1 MGSFYAPEVH
11 MNAVRKVL
19 PAHLQKQKE
28 EKRKITMLSIYDYA
42 IALLAD
48 RAGLD
53 TILVGDSLAMTALG
67 YDSTVAVTLD
77 EMLHH
82 TRAVSRAAKRAMVV
96 ADMPFMSYQVSIEE
110 AVRNAGRFLKEAGAD
125 AVKVEGGRT
134 IVPTL
139 AAIHNAGIPV
149 IGHIGLTPQSAAQ
162 LGGLKV
168 QGGDA
173 GAAMR
178 LVEDAIA
185 LEAAGAFV
193 VILEC
198 VPREVARL
206 ITERLR
212 VPTISYGA
220 GVHCDGQGLVS
231 ADLLGLFEQFTPRF
245 AKRYVD
251 LAPQIS
257 GAFQSYCAEVV
268 AGTFPDAEHS
278 YGINAAELEKLERA
292 LASEAKP

>member
-1 MGSFYAPEVH
+1 
-11 MNAVRKVL
+11 MNPVRKVL

-28 EKRKITMLSIYDYA
+28 DKRKITMLSIYDYA

-173 GAAMR
+173 GAAVR
-178 LVEDAIA
+178 LVEDALA
-185 LEAAGAFV
+185 LEAAGAFA

-251 LAPQIS
+251 LAPDQWR
-257 GAFQSYCAEVV
+257 V
-268 AGTFPDAEHS
+268 P
-278 YGINAAELEKLERA
+278 ELLRGCRRGYVPRRRA
-292 LASEAKP
+292 QLRH

>member
-1 MGSFYAPEVH
+1 
-11 MNAVRKVL
+11 MNPVRKVM
-19 PAHLQKQKE
+19 PANLQKQKE

-67 YDSTVAVTLD
+67 YDSTVPVTLD

-82 TRAVSRAAKRAMVV
+82 TRAVSRAARRAMVV

-134 IVPTL
+134 VVPTL

-149 IGHIGLTPQSAAQ
+149 IGHIGLTPQSATQ

-173 GAAMR
+173 VAARR
-178 LVEDAIA
+178 LVEDALA
-185 LEAAGAFV
+185 LEAAGAFT

-206 ITERLR
+206 ITARLR

-220 GVHCDGQGLVS
+220 GVHCDGQGIVS

-251 LAPQIS
+251 LAPLIS
-257 GAFQSYCAEVV
+257 GAFHSYCADVV
-268 AGTFPDAEHS
+268 AGEFPDAEHS
-278 YGINAAELEKLERA
+278 YGINATEFAKLEAA
-292 LASEAKP
+292 LASESESDP

>member
-1 MGSFYAPEVH
+1 
-11 MNAVRKVL
+11 MNPVRKVL
-19 PAHLQKQKE
+19 PAHLQKLKE

-139 AAIHNAGIPV
+139 AAIHNAGIAV
-149 IGHIGLTPQSAAQ
+149 IGHIGLTPQSATQ

-168 QGGDA
+168 QGSDA
-173 GAAMR
+173 VAARR
-178 LVEDAIA
+178 LVDDALA
-185 LEAAGAFV
+185 LEAAGAFA

-206 ITERLR
+206 ITARLR

-220 GVHCDGQGLVS
+220 GVYCDGQGIVS

-251 LAPQIS
+251 LAPLIG
-257 GAFQSYCAEVV
+257 GAFQSYCADVV
-268 AGTFPDAEHS
+268 AGEFPDAEHS
-278 YGINAAELEKLERA
+278 YGINAAELEKLEQA
-292 LASEAKP
+292 LASESRDP

>member
-1 MGSFYAPEVH
+1 

-178 LVEDAIA
+178 LVEDAMA

-220 GVHCDGQGLVS
+220 GVYCDGQGLVS
-231 ADLLGLFEQFTPRF
+231 ADILGLFEQFTPRF

>member
-1 MGSFYAPEVH
+1 
-11 MNAVRKVL
+11 
-19 PAHLQKQKE
+19 
-28 EKRKITMLSIYDYA
+28 
-42 IALLAD
+42 
-48 RAGLD
+48 
-53 TILVGDSLAMTALG
+53 
-67 YDSTVAVTLD
+67 
-77 EMLHH
+77 
-82 TRAVSRAAKRAMVV
+82 
-96 ADMPFMSYQVSIEE
+96 
-110 AVRNAGRFLKEAGAD
+110 
-125 AVKVEGGRT
+125 VKVEGGRT

-139 AAIHNAGIPV
+139 TAIHNAGIPV

-173 GAAMR
+173 GAATR
-178 LVEDAIA
+178 LLEDALA
-185 LEAAGAFV
+185 LEAVGAFA

-257 GAFQSYCAEVV
+257 GAFQNYCAEVV

-278 YGINAAELEKLERA
+278 YGINATELEKLERA
-292 LASEAKP
+292 LASDATN

>member
-1 MGSFYAPEVH
+1 
-11 MNAVRKVL
+11 MNPVRKVL

-28 EKRKITMLSIYDYA
+28 DKRKITMLSIYDYA

-168 QGGDA
+168 QGGEA
-173 GAAMR
+173 GAAVR
-178 LVEDAIA
+178 LVEDALA
-185 LEAAGAFV
+185 LEAAGAFA

-257 GAFQSYCAEVV
+257 GAFQSYCADVV

-292 LASEAKP
+292 LASDATD

>member
-1 MGSFYAPEVH
+1 
-11 MNAVRKVL
+11 
-19 PAHLQKQKE
+19 
-28 EKRKITMLSIYDYA
+28 MLSIYDYA

-139 AAIHNAGIPV
+139 ASIHNVGIPV

-173 GAAMR
+173 GAATR
-178 LVEDAIA
+178 LLEDALA
-185 LEAAGAFV
+185 LEAAGAFA

-292 LASEAKP
+292 LASDAQDPK

>member
-1 MGSFYAPEVH
+1 

>member
-1 MGSFYAPEVH
+1 VERRVDPVP
-11 MNAVRKVL
+11 KVL
-19 PAHLQKQKE
+19 PIHLQKLKQE
-28 EKRKITMLSIYDYA
+28 RRKITMLSIYDYA
-42 IALLAD
+42 LAILAD

-67 YDSTVAVTLD
+67 YPSTVAVSLE

-82 TRAVSRAAKRAMVV
+82 TRAVARGAKRAMVI
-96 ADMPFMSYQVSIEE
+96 ADMPFLSYQVSEQE

-125 AVKVEGGRT
+125 AVKLEGGRA

-139 AAIHNAGIPV
+139 RAVHEAGVPV
-149 IGHIGLTPQSAAQ
+149 IGHIGLTPQNAAQ

-173 GAAMR
+173 ATGRR
-178 LVEDAIA
+178 LLGDALA
-185 LEAAGAFV
+185 LEQAGAFA

-198 VPREVARL
+198 VPREVARI
-206 ITERLR
+206 ITSRLR

-220 GVHCDGQGLVS
+220 GVHCDGQGMVS
-231 ADLLGLFEQFTPRF
+231 ADMLGLFEQFTPRF

-251 LAPQIS
+251 LATQIS
-257 GAFQSYCAEVV
+257 GAFKSYCEEVV
-268 AGTFPDAEHS
+268 AGQFPDDKHS
-278 YGINAAELEKLERA
+278 YGINVVELEKLEAEVRR
-292 LASEAKP
+292 S

>member
-1 MGSFYAPEVH
+1 
-11 MNAVRKVL
+11 
-19 PAHLQKQKE
+19 
-28 EKRKITMLSIYDYA
+28 
-42 IALLAD
+42 
-48 RAGLD
+48 
-53 TILVGDSLAMTALG
+53 
-67 YDSTVAVTLD
+67 
-77 EMLHH
+77 
-82 TRAVSRAAKRAMVV
+82 MVV
-96 ADMPFMSYQVSIEE
+96 ADMPFMSYQVSVEE

-173 GAAMR
+173 GTGSR
-178 LVEDAIA
+178 LVEDALA
-185 LEAAGAFV
+185 LEAAGAFA

-206 ITERLR
+206 VTARLR

-251 LAPQIS
+251 LAPLIS
-257 GAFQSYCAEVV
+257 GAFQSYCADVV
-268 AGTFPDAEHS
+268 AGDFPDAEHS
-278 YGINAAELEKLERA
+278 YGINAAELEKLELA
-292 LASEAKP
+292 LASQSATKS

>member
-1 MGSFYAPEVH
+1 MST
-11 MNAVRKVL
+11 VRKVL
-19 PAHLQKQKE
+19 PANLQKQKE

-42 IALLAD
+42 LALIAD

-67 YDSTVAVTLD
+67 HDNTVVVTLD

-96 ADMPFMSYQVSIEE
+96 ADMPFMSYQVSPEE
-110 AVRNAGRFLKEAGAD
+110 AVRNAGRFMKEAGAD
-125 AVKVEGGRT
+125 AVKVEGGRA

-139 AAIHNAGIPV
+139 GRIHDAGIPV
-149 IGHIGLTPQSAAQ
+149 IGHIGLTPQSAGQ

-173 GAAMR
+173 ATARR
-178 LVEDAIA
+178 LVEDALA
-185 LEAAGAFV
+185 LEAAGAFA

-257 GAFQSYCAEVV
+257 GAFQSYCTDVV

-278 YGINAAELEKLERA
+278 YGINAAELAKLELA
-292 LASEAKP
+292 LASNDPAGP

>member
-1 MGSFYAPEVH
+1 MSQ
-11 MNAVRKVL
+11 VRKVL

-42 IALLAD
+42 IALIAD

-67 YDSTVAVTLD
+67 YDNTVAVTLD

-96 ADMPFMSYQVSIEE
+96 ADMPFMSYQVSPED
-110 AVRNAGRFLKEAGAD
+110 AVRNAGRFMKEAGAD
-125 AVKVEGGRT
+125 AVKVEGGRA

-139 AAIHNAGIPV
+139 GRIHDAGIPV
-149 IGHIGLTPQSAAQ
+149 IGHIGLTPQSAGQ

-168 QGGDA
+168 QGSDA
-173 GAAMR
+173 ASAKR
-178 LVEDAIA
+178 LVEDALA
-185 LEAAGAFV
+185 LEAAGAFA

-198 VPREVARL
+198 VPREVAKL
-206 ITERLR
+206 ITARLR

-251 LAPQIS
+251 LAPQIG
-257 GAFQSYCAEVV
+257 GAFQSYCADVV

-292 LASEAKP
+292 LASES

>member
-1 MGSFYAPEVH
+1 MSP
-11 MNAVRKVL
+11 VRKVL
-19 PAHLQKQKE
+19 PAQLQKQKE
-28 EKRKITMLSIYDYA
+28 ERRKITMLSIYDYA
-42 IALLAD
+42 IALIAD

-67 YDSTVAVTLD
+67 HDNTVTVTLD

-82 TRAVSRAAKRAMVV
+82 TRAVSRAAKRAMVI
-96 ADMPFMSYQVSIEE
+96 ADMPFMSYQVSPEE
-110 AVRNAGRFLKEAGAD
+110 AVRNAGRFMKEAGAD
-125 AVKVEGGRT
+125 AVKVEGGRA

-139 AAIHNAGIPV
+139 GRIHDAGIPV
-149 IGHIGLTPQSAAQ
+149 IGHIGLTPQSAGQ

-173 GAAMR
+173 ATAMR
-178 LVEDAIA
+178 LVEDALA
-185 LEAAGAFV
+185 LEAAGAFA

-251 LAPQIS
+251 LAPQIGS
-257 GAFQSYCAEVV
+257 AFQSYCADVV

-292 LASEAKP
+292 LVSEARPEP

>member
-1 MGSFYAPEVH
+1 
-11 MNAVRKVL
+11 MNPVRKVL

-168 QGGDA
+168 QGGEA
-173 GAAMR
+173 GAATR
-178 LVEDAIA
+178 LLDDALA
-185 LEAAGAFV
+185 LEAAGAFS

-257 GAFQSYCAEVV
+257 GAFQSYCADVV
-268 AGTFPDAEHS
+268 AGSFPDAEHS

-292 LASEAKP
+292 LASGATN

>member
-1 MGSFYAPEVH
+1 

-178 LVEDAIA
+178 LVEDAMA
-185 LEAAGAFV
+185 LEAAGAFA

-198 VPREVARL
+198 VPRDVARL

-231 ADLLGLFEQFTPRF
+231 ADILGLFEQFTPRF

-292 LASEAKP
+292 LASGTRGSETQ

>member
-1 MGSFYAPEVH
+1 
-11 MNAVRKVL
+11 MNPVRKVL

-110 AVRNAGRFLKEAGAD
+110 ALRNAGRFLKEAGAD

-173 GAAMR
+173 GAATR
-178 LVEDAIA
+178 LLEDALA
-185 LEAAGAFV
+185 LEAAGAFA

-257 GAFQSYCAEVV
+257 GAFQSYCADVV

-292 LASEAKP
+292 LASDATN

>member
-1 MGSFYAPEVH
+1 

-178 LVEDAIA
+178 LVEDAMA
-185 LEAAGAFV
+185 LEAAGAFA

-268 AGTFPDAEHS
+268 AGTFPDVDHS
-278 YGINAAELEKLERA
+278 YGINAAEFEKLERA
-292 LASEAKP
+292 LASDPQDPK

>member
-1 MGSFYAPEVH
+1 MHRVQ
-11 MNAVRKVL
+11 KVL
-19 PAHLQKQKE
+19 PTHLQRQKE
-28 EKRKITMLSIYDYA
+28 EKRKITMLSIYDYGLA
-42 IALLAD
+42 ILAD

-67 YDSTVAVTLD
+67 YPSTVAVSLD

-82 TRAVSRAAKRAMVV
+82 TRAVARGAKRAMVV
-96 ADMPFMSYQVSIEE
+96 ADMPFMSYQVSPQE

-125 AVKVEGGRT
+125 AVKLEGGRA

-139 AAIHNAGIPV
+139 EAVHNAGVPV
-149 IGHIGLTPQSAAQ
+149 IGHIGLTPQNAAQ
-162 LGGLKV
+162 IGGLKV

-173 GAAMR
+173 VGGMR
-178 LVEDAIA
+178 LLEDALA

-198 VPREVARL
+198 VPREVARV
-206 ITERLR
+206 ITARLR

-220 GVHCDGQGLVS
+220 GVHCDGQGMVS
-231 ADLLGLFEQFTPRF
+231 ADMLGLFEQFTPRF

-251 LAPQIS
+251 LATQIS
-257 GAFQSYCAEVV
+257 GAFKSYCEEVV
-268 AGTFPDAEHS
+268 AGQFPDDKHS
-278 YGINAAELEKLERA
+278 YGISTAELEKLEAAVKR
-292 LASEAKP
+292 P

>member
-1 MGSFYAPEVH
+1 
-11 MNAVRKVL
+11 MNPVKKVL

-42 IALLAD
+42 IALLGD

-173 GAAMR
+173 MAARR
-178 LVEDAIA
+178 LVEDALA
-185 LEAAGAFV
+185 LEAAGAFA

-206 ITERLR
+206 ITARLR

-220 GVHCDGQGLVS
+220 GVHCDGQGIVS

-251 LAPQIS
+251 LAPLIS
-257 GAFQSYCAEVV
+257 GAFQSYCADVV
-268 AGTFPDAEHS
+268 AGEFPDAEHS
-278 YGINAAELEKLERA
+278 YGINAAEFEKLEQA
-292 LASEAKP
+292 LAPASGAGP